1 MKLTKEALK
10 NWQFMLSIVA
20 LIVVCGIMAFA
31 TMPRSEDP
39 QLDFAA
45 SVIVAA
51 YPGTSPMDME
61 ELIVNP
67 IEEALNELE
76 DINKLYTTIREG
88 QAITQ
93 IEFKPGSD
101 ADEKYQEVLSA
112 VESKRSDLPT
122 DLPYLKTMKF
132 SSTAVN
138 ILQVALVSHSAN
150 YKKMEEHAEELVD
163 QLKKVDGVKKVELL
177 ALPEREVTVRLK
189 HKALREYNILPNQ
202 VADIITGA
210 GANIPGGSV
219 TIGPKNFT
227 LKTSGPFTSLE
238 EIKKTVIRSEG
249 EHLLLLENIADI
261 SLEVHDTTYH
271 ARFNRV
277 PAVFITVQ
285 QQKNTNILS
294 IQEKLQEEIA
304 QFEEQLPSEIEVR
317 TIFDQATGVKSRLNG
332 FFITL
337 LQGFCLVALVIFLF
351 LGARASVIVVTVIPV
366 SILGALALLDYSGQG
381 LNQISI
387 IGFVIALGLFVDNA
401 IVVVDNIGKFIKL
414 GYTPMEAAVKGT
426 GQIAWAVISST
437 ATTILAFMPMIIL
450 KSDAGDFMRSLPLT
464 VIYSLLASLLLSL
477 TFTAFLAGKFVKN
490 GTEEENNLPIAHKAL
505 DFFSTH
511 LYQRT
516 LKKAIGHPF
525 ITLTIAIVLFVG
537 SLSLFP
543 QVGVSLFPKAEKPLV
558 LINVKAPEGTSL
570 AKTDSITQEVE
581 ALLATHAFVA
591 HYATNLGKPNPRI
604 YYNVFANAEASSMAQ
619 ILVHFRRYN
628 RKEMDLFVNEMRE
641 QVKKIAGAE
650 IEVQELLQGN
660 PIDAPIAFRILGDNL
675 DSIKLFANRVEQLIK
690 ETDGTVN
697 IGNSSGETRTD
708 IRVEMKREKAF
719 KLGVTP
725 QALDYAVRGG
735 ASGFEVSEYRTSNGD
750 IFDIRLFF
758 TDYPTPTISAINELS
773 VPSHYGTEVPITQIA
788 SLQLEEGPNQIS
800 HYDLERYAIVT
811 ADVKPGKVVDQVNSA
826 ILKKVFDLP
835 KPQGVTLAVAGE
847 RESRDDSFGGMG
859 VALVIAAISTF
870 AILIL
875 QFRSFGQPFIIFSAV
890 PFALSGAILGLF
902 VGGQTFSFTAFIG
915 LTGLIGIVLN
925 NSIILVDYANVLRR
939 EGKSI
944 VNAVVESASSR
955 LTPIVI
961 TTLTTIGGLIP
972 LALSNSSLWTPLSLV
987 LIGGLIVSTFLVL
1000 FIVPTM
1006 FILFTSK
1013 SKQDK

>member
-10 NWQFMLSIVA
+10 NWQFTLSVVI
-20 LIVVCGIMAFA
+20 LIVVCGVMAFM

-45 SVIVAA
+45 SVVVAA
-51 YPGTSPMDME
+51 YPGTSPQDME
-61 ELIVNP
+61 ELIVDP

-112 VESKRSDLPT
+112 VESKRADLPS
-122 DLPYLKTMKF
+122 DLPYLNTMKF

-138 ILQVALVSHSAN
+138 ILQVALVSHSAS
-150 YKKMEEHAEELVD
+150 YEKLEEQAERLEDV
-163 QLKKVDGVKKVELL
+163 LKKVDGIKKVEIM
-177 ALPEREVTVRLK
+177 ALPEREVTIRLK
-189 HKALREYNILPNQ
+189 HKVLQEYNILPNQ
-202 VADIITGA
+202 VADIISGA

-227 LKTSGPFTSLE
+227 LKTSGPYTSID
-238 EIKKTVIRSEG
+238 EIKRTVIRADG
-249 EHLLLLENIADI
+249 EHLLILDNIADI
-261 SLEVHDTTYH
+261 ALETHDTTYH
-271 ARFNRV
+271 ARFDGV
-277 PAVFITVQ
+277 PAIFVTVQ
-285 QQKNTNILS
+285 QQKNTNILQ
-294 IQEKLQEEIA
+294 IQEKLHERLTNFAET
-304 QFEEQLPSEIEVR
+304 LPDEIEVR
-317 TIFDQATGVKSRLNG
+317 TVFDQATGVKSRLDG

-366 SILGALALLDYSGQG
+366 SILGALAMLDYSGQG

-401 IVVVDNIGKFIKL
+401 IVVVDNIGRFIKM
-414 GYTPMEAAVKGT
+414 GYKPMDAAVKGT
-426 GQIAWAVISST
+426 GQIAWAVVSST
-437 ATTILAFMPMIIL
+437 ATTILAFMPMVIL

-477 TFTAFLAGKFVKN
+477 TFTAFLAGKFVKK
-490 GTEEENNLPIAHKAL
+490 GKTGEDTVPIAHKGL
-505 DFFSTH
+505 DFLSTH

-516 LKKAIGHPF
+516 LKKSLKHPVIMLALAILF
-525 ITLTIAIVLFVG
+525 FVG
-537 SLSLFP
+537 TLALFP
-543 QVGVSLFPKAEKPLV
+543 MVGVSLFPKAEKPIILV
-558 LINVKAPEGTSL
+558 NVKAPEGTSL
-570 AKTDSITQEVE
+570 AKTDSITAEVE
-581 ALLATHAFVA
+581 ALFKDHALVA

-604 YYNVFANAEASSMAQ
+604 YYNTFANDEASSMAQ
-619 ILVHFRRYN
+619 ILVHFKGYDRD
-628 RKEMDLFVNEMRE
+628 EIDAFITEIRE
-641 QVKKIAGAE
+641 KIQDIAGAE

-675 DSIKLFANRVEQLIK
+675 DSIKAFADDVEKLVK
-690 ETDGTVN
+690 ATEGTVN
-697 IGNSSGETRTD
+697 VGNSSGETRTD
-708 IRVEMKREKAF
+708 IRVTMHKNKAF

-735 ASGFEVSEYRTSNGD
+735 AAGYEVSEYRTDDGD
-750 IFDIRLFF
+750 IYDIRLFF
-758 TDYPTPTISAINELS
+758 TDYPNPSISAVKELS
-773 VPSHYGTEVPITQIA
+773 VPSQYGSGVPLPHVAT
-788 SLQLEEGPNQIS
+788 LDLEEGPNQIS

-811 ADVKPGKVVDQVNSA
+811 ADVEPGRVVDQVNSE
-826 ILKKVFDLP
+826 ILKTIFELP
-835 KPQGVTLAVAGE
+835 RPKGVTLAIAGE

-902 VGGQTFSFTAFIG
+902 VGGETFSFTAFIG

-925 NSIILVDYANVLRR
+925 NSIILVDYANSLLA

-944 VNAVVESASSR
+944 KEAVTESASSR

-1006 FILFTSK
+1006 FTLFTTK
-1013 SKQDK
+1013 NREVN